1 MTDDEIFA
9 LRRGGHDPS
18 KIYAA
23 LKRAEETIDRPTV
36 ILAKTVKGYSMGTA
50 AEGKNV
56 AHQVKKMDLSS
67 IIHLRDRLWLNDRVS
82 DEDIPKFPYLEL
94 EEGTA
99 EHEYLH
105 ARSKR
110 FTAPAQRSPNFT
122 GDFHVPELSDFESL
136 L

>member
-1 MTDDEIFA
+1 M
-9 LRRGGHDPS
+9 
-18 KIYAA
+18 
-23 LKRAEETIDRPTV
+23 

-105 ARSKR
+105 ARR
-110 FTAPAQRSPNFT
+110 QALHGYLPPTLTQLHRR
-122 GDFHVPELSDFESL
+122 LSRT
-136 L
+136 